1 MLVTLPESTRLGIC
15 SLWQRAREHVA
26 PARGGRVGHTEL
38 EVSDGAVGEA
48 AASAVRVLQRSDSG
62 DCAKVVDQLL
72 HIATVGTDRTVA
84 RVPVNRPLSTVIAD
98 AGAAAGVERGR
109 RGHINRRGR
118 CFARVWVVRM
128 VWMMVVRRMPVWDVR
143 MVRMVR
149 MMAVRPMPVWGVRMV
164 RMVRMM
170 VVRRMP
176 VWGVRMMRMMAV
188 RAFAFAF
195 AFTFAFGQPS
205 PLLRSIGR
213 SSCSRQFWVE
223 HKGGGERA

>member
-1 MLVTLPESTRLGIC
+1 MEEGEVWGLGGASRGSRSAPATLPLRRRHEKHLVVSIVECTRLGIC

-98 AGAAAGVERGR
+98 ASAAAGVERGR
-109 RGHINRRGR
+109 RGHIR
-118 CFARVWVVRM
+118 
-128 VWMMVVRRMPVWDVR
+128 
-143 MVRMVR
+143 
-149 MMAVRPMPVWGVRMV
+149 
-164 RMVRMM
+164 
-170 VVRRMP
+170 
-176 VWGVRMMRMMAV
+176 
-188 RAFAFAF
+188 
-195 AFTFAFGQPS
+195 
-205 PLLRSIGR
+205 
-213 SSCSRQFWVE
+213 
-223 HKGGGERA
+223 